1 MSSIIWGE
9 PSPISN
15 QACSDRVADIAFD
28 IRVPISGRL
37 MNQKTVVGCLLI
49 FLFLALVASLALN
62 AVQMGSSL
70 ISMGEPS
77 LQPAKPRAA
86 LSEQVE
92 QPGKGNSSD
101 RIVQIDLEGIISS
114 SELGGGLLES
124 ALPMVSTI
132 KRALEQA
139 VEDKRVKAIVLHIN
153 SPGGEVT
160 ASDILYA
167 AVKAASK
174 KKPVVVYMDSM
185 AASGGYYIACGATKI
200 IASETTLTGSIGVIM
215 ESFSYHGLFDK
226 VGLGTNTFA
235 SGAFKDTLSGARPMR
250 EDEKAY
256 IQALVGRMYDR
267 FLGIVAEARKLDRNV
282 LKSTVADGRVLLGAE
297 ALQHKLV
304 DQTGY
309 IEDAYA
315 LARQLGSAPDAM
327 VVKYRRS
334 VSLFDVLGSAE
345 AMTGKKVELDVLGRL
360 LPRLEPGRAYYLPG
374 SYVR

>member
-1 MSSIIWGE
+1 
-9 PSPISN
+9 
-15 QACSDRVADIAFD
+15 
-28 IRVPISGRL
+28 
-37 MNQKTVVGCLLI
+37 MNQKTVVGCLLV

-62 AVQMGSSL
+62 AVQLGASV
-70 ISMGEPS
+70 ISTGEPS
-77 LQPAKPRAA
+77 MQTAKPRTV
-86 LSEQVE
+86 LGEQVE
-92 QPGKGNSSD
+92 QPGKSGTSD
-101 RIVQIDLEGIISS
+101 RIVQIDIEGIISS
-114 SELGGGLLES
+114 SEIGGGLFEH

-167 AVKAASK
+167 AVKDAAR

-185 AASGGYYIACGATKI
+185 AASGGYYISCGATKI
-200 IASETTLTGSIGVIM
+200 VASETTLTGSIGVIM

-256 IQALVGRMYDR
+256 IQNLVSQMYDR
-267 FLGIVAEARKLDRNV
+267 FLGIVADARKLDKNL
-282 LKSTVADGRVLLGAE
+282 LKTTVADGRVLLGSE

-304 DQTGY
+304 DQIGY
-309 IEDAYA
+309 IEDAYT
-315 LARQLGSAPDAM
+315 LARKLGAAPDAM

-334 VSLFDVLGSAE
+334 VGL
-345 AMTGKKVELDVLGRL
+345 LDVLGVAEASAGRKIEVDVL
-360 LPRLEPGRAYYLPG
+360 SHMLPRLEPGRAYYLPG
-374 SYVR
+374 SFVR